1 MVPNPI
7 LETHFFRVTKKR
19 LQIFYILGGLCALPN
34 GITSD
39 RLQTFLS
46 VTKKFKHTPMKT
58 FWRHIAENFQRQPP
72 VFWSDYVICRPH
84 QALKS
89 DENRSLK
96 FLTVLEIFAKN
107 PKQTTNFFRVY
118 KIAHWQIFDTG
129 YRTASTIDG
138 ERMHQIT
145 MHSFEKS
152 RQIETLQQRQGP
164 QWNWQ

>member
-1 MVPNPI
+1 MCPTKWHNFRQAADFFERNKKVQTYPYENVLAPHSGKFSATAPSF
-7 LETHFFRVTKKR
+7 LER
-19 LQIFYILGGLCALPN
+19 L
-34 GITSD
+34 
-39 RLQTFLS
+39 
-46 VTKKFKHTPMKT
+46 
-58 FWRHIAENFQRQPP
+58 
-72 VFWSDYVICRPH
+72 CRPH